1 MTARVTR
8 RTTAPRGVPPRPR
21 RPRQRRRRSRR
32 RRKSS
37 VVTAEDV
44 REAAAGLV
52 GVTVR
57 TPLRFVAPLNA
68 YLKLEN
74 LQPVGAFKL
83 RGAYNAIRRLPDAA
97 RQHGV
102 ITYSSGNHGQAVAY
116 AAQLLGVRAVIVMPE
131 TAPAVKVAGV
141 KKWGGRV
148 VVAGRTSEDRQARA
162 EEIAVR
168 EGLAVVPPFDH
179 PDIVAGQATI
189 GLEIAEQLPDAATVV
204 APVGGGGLIAGV
216 VTGLAAAGSSARVW
230 GVEPVGAPMPEPAPG
245 KILVA
250 DDDQSLVRTLTWIL
264 KENGYEVV
272 TVPGGEG
279 LMGKLEEERP
289 NLLLLDIMMP
299 KVDGLQLL
307 ARMKSDERFRDVPV
321 LMISSMPPEEATV
334 KSLGLGAADF
344 IAKPFRVREL
354 LARVKAH
361 IRSAQEL
368 ARARDEAQSRAAI
381 VDILHEVTDS
391 LKPDEI
397 YHILVRRVARVL
409 QISKCSM
416 VLAKPGDQLG
426 VVVAAYENPMLR
438 NLQIELVR
446 YPEIQRALTTSRS
459 VLVEDVTTDPLYQE
473 ERVRWQREQITVPTR
488 SAVALPFSMKDQ
500 QLGVFFLRT
509 TGEDPP
515 LTRAD
520 AQFAETVIR
529 TAVAAIEKA
538 YDFET
543 AVSDKKRLEKLAAT
557 DALTGC
563 LNRRALSE
571 ELEAE
576 LDRAR
581 RYNLALTILLADI
594 DRFKLVNDTRGHL
607 AGDSVLRQVGEILR
621 REARSVDLVARY
633 GGEEFVVVMPETAL
647 HGSVIFAERLRR
659 RVMHHDFADPGEDPL
674 NLTIS
679 IGLASFPDDR
689 VTSADSFVALA
700 DQALYRAKNEG
711 RNLVRQ

>member
-1 MTARVTR
+1 M
-8 RTTAPRGVPPRPR
+8 
-21 RPRQRRRRSRR
+21 
-32 RRKSS
+32 
-37 VVTAEDV
+37 AE
-44 REAAAGLV
+44 
-52 GVTVR
+52 
-57 TPLRFVAPLNA
+57 
-68 YLKLEN
+68 
-74 LQPVGAFKL
+74 
-83 RGAYNAIRRLPDAA
+83 
-97 RQHGV
+97 
-102 ITYSSGNHGQAVAY
+102 S
-116 AAQLLGVRAVIVMPE
+116 
-131 TAPAVKVAGV
+131 
-141 KKWGGRV
+141 
-148 VVAGRTSEDRQARA
+148 
-162 EEIAVR
+162 
-168 EGLAVVPPFDH
+168 
-179 PDIVAGQATI
+179 
-189 GLEIAEQLPDAATVV
+189 
-204 APVGGGGLIAGV
+204 
-216 VTGLAAAGSSARVW
+216 TG
-230 GVEPVGAPMPEPAPG
+230 G

-272 TVPGGEG
+272 TAPGGEG

-307 ARMKSDERFRDVPV
+307 ARMKADDRFRDVPV

-334 KSLGLGAADF
+334 KALGLGAADF
-344 IAKPFRVREL
+344 ISKPFRVREL

-361 IRSAQEL
+361 IRSAKE
-368 ARARDEAQSRAAI
+368 
-381 VDILHEVTDS
+381 DILHEVTDS

-446 YPEIQRALTTSRS
+446 YPEIQRALTGGRP
-459 VLVEDVTTDPLYQE
+459 VLVEDVASDPLYAE
-473 ERVRWQREQITVPTR
+473 ERVRWQRERITVPTR

-509 TGEDPP
+509 AGEDPP

-594 DRFKLVNDTRGHL
+594 DRFKLVNDTRGHI

-647 HGSVIFAERLRR
+647 HGSAIFAERLRR

-674 NLTIS
+674 N
-679 IGLASFPDDR
+679 
-689 VTSADSFVALA
+689 
-700 DQALYRAKNEG
+700 
-711 RNLVRQ
+711 

>member
-1 MTARVTR
+1 
-8 RTTAPRGVPPRPR
+8 
-21 RPRQRRRRSRR
+21 
-32 RRKSS
+32 
-37 VVTAEDV
+37 
-44 REAAAGLV
+44 
-52 GVTVR
+52 
-57 TPLRFVAPLNA
+57 
-68 YLKLEN
+68 
-74 LQPVGAFKL
+74 
-83 RGAYNAIRRLPDAA
+83 
-97 RQHGV
+97 
-102 ITYSSGNHGQAVAY
+102 
-116 AAQLLGVRAVIVMPE
+116 
-131 TAPAVKVAGV
+131 
-141 KKWGGRV
+141 
-148 VVAGRTSEDRQARA
+148 
-162 EEIAVR
+162 
-168 EGLAVVPPFDH
+168 
-179 PDIVAGQATI
+179 
-189 GLEIAEQLPDAATVV
+189 
-204 APVGGGGLIAGV
+204 
-216 VTGLAAAGSSARVW
+216 
-230 GVEPVGAPMPEPAPG
+230 MPEPAA

-272 TVPGGEG
+272 IAPGGEG
-279 LMGKLEEERP
+279 LIGKLEEERP
-289 NLLLLDIMMP
+289 SLLLLDIMMP

-307 ARMKSDERFRDVPV
+307 ARMKADDRFRDVPV

-344 IAKPFRVREL
+344 ISKPFRVREL

-416 VLAKPGDQLG
+416 VLAKPGD
-426 VVVAAYENPMLR
+426 
-438 NLQIELVR
+438 
-446 YPEIQRALTTSRS
+446 
-459 VLVEDVTTDPLYQE
+459 
-473 ERVRWQREQITVPTR
+473 
-488 SAVALPFSMKDQ
+488 

-594 DRFKLVNDTRGHL
+594 DRFKLVNDTRGHI

-621 REARSVDLVARY
+621 REARS
-633 GGEEFVVVMPETAL
+633 
-647 HGSVIFAERLRR
+647 
-659 RVMHHDFADPGEDPL
+659 
-674 NLTIS
+674 
-679 IGLASFPDDR
+679 
-689 VTSADSFVALA
+689 
-700 DQALYRAKNEG
+700 
-711 RNLVRQ
+711 

>member
-1 MTARVTR
+1 
-8 RTTAPRGVPPRPR
+8 
-21 RPRQRRRRSRR
+21 
-32 RRKSS
+32 
-37 VVTAEDV
+37 
-44 REAAAGLV
+44 
-52 GVTVR
+52 
-57 TPLRFVAPLNA
+57 
-68 YLKLEN
+68 
-74 LQPVGAFKL
+74 
-83 RGAYNAIRRLPDAA
+83 
-97 RQHGV
+97 
-102 ITYSSGNHGQAVAY
+102 
-116 AAQLLGVRAVIVMPE
+116 
-131 TAPAVKVAGV
+131 
-141 KKWGGRV
+141 
-148 VVAGRTSEDRQARA
+148 
-162 EEIAVR
+162 
-168 EGLAVVPPFDH
+168 
-179 PDIVAGQATI
+179 
-189 GLEIAEQLPDAATVV
+189 
-204 APVGGGGLIAGV
+204 
-216 VTGLAAAGSSARVW
+216 
-230 GVEPVGAPMPEPAPG
+230 MPEPAA

-272 TVPGGEG
+272 TAPGGEG
-279 LMGKLEEERP
+279 LLGKLEDERP

-307 ARMKSDERFRDVPV
+307 ARMKADDRFRDVPV

-344 IAKPFRVREL
+344 ISKPFRVREL

-368 ARARDEAQSRAAI
+368 ARARDEAHSRAAI

-397 YHILVRRVARVL
+397 YHIPVRRVARVL

-426 VVVAAYENPMLR
+426 VVGAAYENPMLR
-438 NLQIELVR
+438 NLQIEVVR

-520 AQFAETVIR
+520 AQFSETVIR

-543 AVSDKKRLEKLAAT
+543 AVSDK
-557 DALTGC
+557 
-563 LNRRALSE
+563 
-571 ELEAE
+571 LEAE
-576 LDRAR
+576 LERAR
-581 RYNLALTILLADI
+581 RYGLALTILLADI
-594 DRFKLVNDTRGHL
+594 DRFKLVNDTRGHI

-621 REARSVDLVARY
+621 REVRSVDQAARY

-647 HGSVIFAERLRR
+647 HGAALFAERLRR
-659 RVMHHDFADPGEDPL
+659 RVMNHDFADPGEDPL
-674 NLTIS
+674 SLTIS

-689 VTSADSFVALA
+689 VSSADSFVALA